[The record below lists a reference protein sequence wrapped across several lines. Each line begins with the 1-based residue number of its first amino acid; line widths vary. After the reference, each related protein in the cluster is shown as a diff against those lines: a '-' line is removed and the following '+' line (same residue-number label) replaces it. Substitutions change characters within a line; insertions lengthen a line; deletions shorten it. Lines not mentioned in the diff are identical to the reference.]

1 MAHGSDGALMTA
13 LTQLCTG
20 VLRTTTTLPKTPAT
34 RKPSIALV
42 RASTSAAIAFDQSR
56 RHEHGTARVRLVVRA
71 AKDVAEV
78 SAWLSHVAALEET
91 LDPVHIAT
99 LLAEAE
105 SILAALALRL
115 VGEPEAAS
123 LAA

>member
-13 LTQLCTG
+13 LTELCTA
-20 VLRTTTTLPKTPAT
+20 VLRTTRSLPKASST
-34 RKPSIALV
+34 RKPSIGLV

-56 RHEHGTARVRLVVRA
+56 RQEHERGRVRLLVRA

-78 SAWLSHVAALEET
+78 SAWLSHVATLEEVVDVAA
-91 LDPVHIAT
+91 LGA
-99 LLAEAE
+99 LLGETE
-105 SILAALALRL
+105 SVLAALALRL
-115 VGEPEAAS
+115 VGEPEARD

>member
-1 MAHGSDGALMTA
+1 MAHGSDGALMAA
-13 LTQLCTG
+13 LTQLCAA
-20 VLRTTTTLPKTPAT
+20 VLRTTTGLPKKPST

-78 SAWLSHVAALEET
+78 SAWLSHVATLEEAV
-91 LDPVHIAT
+91 DPVPIAT

-105 SILAALALRL
+105 SVLAALVLRL
-115 VGEPEAAS
+115 VGEPEAAT